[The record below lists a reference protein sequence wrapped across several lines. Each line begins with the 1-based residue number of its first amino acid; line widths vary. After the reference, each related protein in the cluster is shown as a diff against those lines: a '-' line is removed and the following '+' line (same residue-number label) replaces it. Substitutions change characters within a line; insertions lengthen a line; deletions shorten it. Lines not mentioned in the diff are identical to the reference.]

1 MTWQETALG
10 ECFTIK
16 HGLAFKSQHFGDS
29 GDHVVLTPG
38 NFHEQGGFRSRP
50 GKERFYAIEPPDDF
64 VLRPGDL
71 VIAMTEQ
78 GEGLLGSSAL
88 IPKEGSYLHNQRIG
102 LIQNLDER
110 KMNKN
115 FLYRLF
121 NTPRVRGQVRASAS
135 GTKVRHTAPKRIYT
149 IRVRIPPVSI
159 QRKISNILSA
169 YDHLIENNRRR
180 IALLEEAARLLYR
193 EWFVRFRFPG
203 YEHAKIVDGLPEGW
217 KRRTLG
223 DLVGVVKQRVKPSD
237 FEEFDIHIGNYKERL
252 TSDVEGSSVA
262 GCESLLSSGGVAR
275 LVPLGS
281 E

>member
-38 NFHEQGGFRSRP
+38 NFHEQGGFCSRS
-50 GKERFYAIEPPDDF
+50 GKERFYAIAPPDDF

-110 KMNKN
+110 KMNKD
-115 FLYRLF
+115 FFVSTLQHS
-121 NTPRVRGQVRASAS
+121 PC
-135 GTKVRHTAPKRIYT
+135 KR
-149 IRVRIPPVSI
+149 
-159 QRKISNILSA
+159 
-169 YDHLIENNRRR
+169 
-180 IALLEEAARLLYR
+180 
-193 EWFVRFRFPG
+193 
-203 YEHAKIVDGLPEGW
+203 
-217 KRRTLG
+217 
-223 DLVGVVKQRVKPSD
+223 
-237 FEEFDIHIGNYKERL
+237 
-252 TSDVEGSSVA
+252 TSSS
-262 GCESLLSSGGVAR
+262 
-275 LVPLGS
+275 
-281 E
+281 